1 MTLKDVTVPESV
13 GQWIKHL
20 ELNRRYS
27 VHTLAAYLRD
37 LQQLVVMADGKPLE
51 QLVNGDIFWHA
62 CMRKDTNH
70 AAWPA
75 C

>member
-51 QLVNGDIFWHA
+51 QLVNGIFWHA